1 MRRIEVINTAGDYC
15 GYYEEHRTGS
25 INCFDNAGFFL
36 NTVYSVKAALQL
48 ILKHAL

>member
-1 MRRIEVINTAGDYC
+1 MERKPVINTAGDYC
-15 GYYEEHRTGS
+15 GYYENNNGS